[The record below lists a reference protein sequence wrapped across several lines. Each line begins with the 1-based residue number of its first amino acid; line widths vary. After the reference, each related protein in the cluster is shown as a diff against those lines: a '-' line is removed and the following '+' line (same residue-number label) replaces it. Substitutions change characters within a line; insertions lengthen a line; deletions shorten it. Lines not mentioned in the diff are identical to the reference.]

1 MNNELLVKIAALQTT
16 PFSHLKKLW
25 REVYETD
32 PPDLNRKWI
41 ADRLAYRIQ
50 ELALE
55 KEIGSL
61 EQRLDD
67 LAKVRLGSDLK
78 KERKRPI
85 HRPLTGTR
93 LIRDYDGVEYQVT
106 VLTDGFAFDGR
117 KYKSLSRIAQV
128 ITGKVWS
135 GPAFFGLV
143 GKKGAA

>member
-1 MNNELLVKIAALQTT
+1 MNNELLAKIAALQTT

-25 REVYETD
+25 REVYATD
-32 PPDLNRKWI
+32 LPGLNRKWI
-41 ADRLAYRIQ
+41 VSRLAYRLQ

-55 KEIGSL
+55 KEVGSL
-61 EQRLDD
+61 EQRLDA
-67 LAKVRLGSDLK
+67 LAKVRLGNDLK
-78 KERKRPI
+78 RERRRAI

-93 LIRDYDGVEYQVT
+93 LIRDYGGVEYQVT
-106 VLTDGFAFDGR
+106 VLADGFAFDGR

-128 ITGKVWS
+128 ITGKAWS